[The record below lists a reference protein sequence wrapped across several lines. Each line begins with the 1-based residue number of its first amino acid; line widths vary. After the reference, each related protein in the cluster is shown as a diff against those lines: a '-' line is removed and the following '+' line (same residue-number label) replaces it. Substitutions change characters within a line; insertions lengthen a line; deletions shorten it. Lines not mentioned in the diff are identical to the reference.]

1 MAMNATF
8 LICDNN
14 VWVARLTKWRLQTL
28 FGAGITVILG
38 HSGEDAINLF
48 QELVRNNQHTY
59 LQLILLGC
67 HMPVYTGMQAV
78 AEIRSIEQKN
88 SISRA
93 VEIIGTTTDLNDE
106 VYLEFMQAGANI
118 VLAKPVPEG
127 ELEEVCLEIV
137 SRKENS

>member
-1 MAMNATF
+1 MTMSATF
-8 LICDNN
+8 LVCDNN
-14 VWVARLTKWRLQTL
+14 VWVARLTKWRLEKL
-28 FGAGITVILG
+28 FGSGIRVILG
-38 HSGEDAINLF
+38 YSGEDAINLF
-48 QELVRNNQHTY
+48 QELVGNHQHSY

-67 HMPVYTGMQAV
+67 HMPMCTGMQAV
-78 AEIRSIEQKN
+78 AEIRDIEQSN
-88 SISRA
+88 NIHTA

-106 VYLEFMQAGANI
+106 VHMEFIQAGANI